1 METGALVTV
10 REKFLEESLSAGQCA
25 LEGLLC
31 STALVCVC
39 QHRGGD
45 QFVCWNFIIS
55 PINNMPLFTSSEKD
69 TDVV

>member
-10 REKFLEESLSAGQCA
+10 REKILEESLSPGGRA
-25 LEGLLC
+25 LEDLLC
-31 STALVCVC
+31 GTALVFVC

-45 QFVCWNFIIS
+45 QFVCWNFIVS
-55 PINNMPLFTSSEKD
+55 PINNMSLFTSSAKD